1 MENTL
6 YYERQLAYLNFQLT
20 LPNLSE
26 EEVEDIEM
34 EIQQLEEERQDAWF
48 SNFLRNLKEDNE

>member
-1 MENTL
+1 MNDTL

-20 LPNLSE
+20 LDNLSE

-34 EIQQLEEERQDAWF
+34 EIQQLEEEQ
-48 SNFLRNLKEDNE
+48 L

>member
-34 EIQQLEEERQDAWF
+34 EIQQLEEER
-48 SNFLRNLKEDNE
+48 EDNE

>member
-20 LPNLSE
+20 LDNLSE

-34 EIQQLEEERQDAWF
+34 EIERLEEEREF
-48 SNFLRNLKEDNE
+48 YE

>member
-20 LPNLSE
+20 RSKLSE
-26 EEVEDIEM
+26 EEIEDLEM
-34 EIQQLEEERQDAWF
+34 EIQQLEEEQEELIE
-48 SNFLRNLKEDNE
+48 N